1 MKNRKNLKQNAFT
14 RVYGVK
20 GGDGMDFER
29 VYAEYFSDIYRFAL
43 GLCRDPGLAEEITQ
57 ETFFRALKKIHT
69 HDPEKSLSAWLCQI
83 AKNIWYSICRKKGR
97 ETELPENPADEEDIA
112 AQFEDGETAL
122 SIHAVLHG
130 LPEPYREVFW
140 LRVFGELSYRQIG
153 NLFGKSESWAR
164 VTYYR
169 AKLQIRE
176 ELK

>member
-1 MKNRKNLKQNAFT
+1 MTEFEQIYARYFKDVFLK
-14 RVYGVK
+14 
-20 GGDGMDFER
+20 
-29 VYAEYFSDIYRFAL
+29 
-43 GLCRDPGLAEEITQ
+43 
-57 ETFFRALKKIHT
+57 ALKGIHRF
-69 HDPEKSLSAWLCQI
+69 DGRCKVYVWLCQI
-83 AKNIWYSICRKKGR
+83 AKNIWYSMCRKKGR